1 MNIFDLTYVI
11 YYVTLKFR
19 KGGGDLIT
27 IVIRKRVEAFEA
39 FLQDEASV
47 VGRGATSDAAVGDL
61 VRTHCDRFNIA
72 VVAAREVPAR
82 QGLIR
87 T

>member
-1 MNIFDLTYVI
+1 M
-11 YYVTLKFR
+11 
-19 KGGGDLIT
+19 IT
-27 IVIRKRVEAFEA
+27 IVIRKRGEAFEA
-39 FLQDEASV
+39 FLQDDVSAS
-47 VGRGATSDAAVGDL
+47 GRGTTSDSAVGDL

-72 VVAAREVPAR
+72 VVAAREAPTR